1 MRDMMKKL
9 IAVSILFA
17 SLNASAKM
25 GSSENVKYAGDLDFK
40 SFCEAVVK
48 DDLNMLKRNLRDKV
62 GIVSSNHI
70 VVLDKLLGSEGMR
83 CNGLDLV
90 AFSKQRDA
98 SKVLSYLSNKK

>member
-1 MRDMMKKL
+1 MKKL

-25 GSSENVKYAGDLDFK
+25 DITENIKYAGDLDYK
-40 SFCEAVVK
+40 NFCEAVVK
-48 DDLNMLKRNLRDKV
+48 DDLNMLKRNVRNKV

-70 VVLDKLLGSEGMR
+70 VVLNKLLGSEGMQ

-98 SKVLSYLSNKK
+98 SKVLSYLSNKQ

>member
-1 MRDMMKKL
+1 MKKL

-25 GSSENVKYAGDLDFK
+25 GPTENVKYAGDLDYK
-40 SFCEAVVK
+40 NFCEAVIK
-48 DDLNMLKRNLRDKV
+48 DDLNMLKRNVHNKV

-70 VVLDKLLGSEGMR
+70 IVLDRLLGSEGMQ
-83 CNGLDLV
+83 CNGLDLI

-98 SKVLSYLSNKK
+98 SKVLSYLSNKQ

>member
-1 MRDMMKKL
+1 MRNTMKKL
-9 IAVSILFA
+9 IVVSIFFA

-25 GSSENVKYAGDLDFK
+25 GSTENVQYAGDLDFK

-48 DDLNMLKRNLRDKV
+48 DDLNMLKRGLRNMV
-62 GIVSSNHI
+62 GVVSSNHI

>member
-1 MRDMMKKL
+1 MKKL

-17 SLNASAKM
+17 SLNVNAKM
-25 GSSENVKYAGDLDFK
+25 GSTENIKYAGDLDFK
-40 SFCEAVVK
+40 NFCHAVIK
-48 DDLNMLKRNLRDKV
+48 DDLKMLKRGLHNMV

-70 VVLDKLLGSEGMR
+70 VVLNKLLGSDGMQ

-98 SKVLSYLSNKK
+98 STILTYLSKKQ

>member
-1 MRDMMKKL
+1 MRDTMKKL

-25 GSSENVKYAGDLDFK
+25 GSTENIKYAGDLDFK

-48 DDLNMLKRNLRDKV
+48 DDLNMLKRNLRNKV
-62 GIVSSNHI
+62 GIISSNHI
-70 VVLDKLLGSEGMR
+70 VVLDKLLGSDGMQ

-90 AFSKQRDA
+90 TFSKQRNA
-98 SKVLSYLSNKK
+98 SKVLSYLSNK

>member
-1 MRDMMKKL
+1 MKKL

-25 GSSENVKYAGDLDFK
+25 DITENVKYAGDLDYK
-40 SFCEAVVK
+40 NFCEAVVK
-48 DDLNMLKRNLRDKV
+48 DDLNMLKRNVRNKV

-70 VVLDKLLGSEGMR
+70 VVLNKLLGSEGMQ

-98 SKVLSYLSNKK
+98 SKVLSYLSNKQ

>member
-1 MRDMMKKL
+1 MKKR

-25 GSSENVKYAGDLDFK
+25 DITENVKYAGDLDYK
-40 SFCEAVVK
+40 NFCEAVVK
-48 DDLNMLKRNLRDKV
+48 DDLNMLKRNVRNKV

-70 VVLDKLLGSEGMR
+70 VVLNKLLGSEGMQ

-98 SKVLSYLSNKK
+98 SKVLSYLSNKQ